1 MRDSSALTLHALSCD
16 AWMSASVAELIL
28 FFLLCNFDMS
38 EVR

>member
-28 FFLLCNFDMS
+28 IFSLALRNFDMS
-38 EVR
+38 

>member
-1 MRDSSALTLHALSCD
+1 MRGSSALALRALSCD

-28 FFLLCNFDMS
+28 IFLLGSFDMS